1 MHSKYY
7 FETSLRKFEFISL
20 QLREPIC
27 NYLPFWTLTVDL
39 ATSIFN
45 GGQKI
50 LGRNEK
56 PFQ

>member
-1 MHSKYY
+1 MHSKYS
-7 FETSLRKFEFISL
+7 FETSLSKFEFISL
-20 QLREPIC
+20 QLREHIC

-39 ATSIFN
+39 ARSIFN

>member
-7 FETSLRKFEFISL
+7 FETSLSKFEFISL
-20 QLREPIC
+20 QLREHIC

-39 ATSIFN
+39 ARSTFN
-45 GGQKI
+45 GVQKI